1 MRINL
6 KKIRQERGLT
16 QADVARYLGMK
27 TTSYQRIE
35 AGTRKGDIE
44 LWDALEDL
52 FEVPQRQPRA
62 TEKKPDG
69 NPAK

>member
-1 MRINL
+1 MIVLPGL
-6 KKIRQERGLT
+6 KLFQSTRS
-16 QADVARYLGMK
+16 ARSATYLGMK

-52 FEVPQRQPRA
+52 FKVPQRQLRA
-62 TEKKPDG
+62 TEKEPDG